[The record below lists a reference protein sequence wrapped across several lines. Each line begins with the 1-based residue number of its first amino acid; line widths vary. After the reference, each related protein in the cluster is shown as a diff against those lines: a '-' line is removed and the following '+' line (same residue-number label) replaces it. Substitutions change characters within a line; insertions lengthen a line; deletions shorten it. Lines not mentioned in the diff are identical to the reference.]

1 MVLGC
6 RDMAWDKLPHYFEPF
21 FAFNP
26 VGIKKLKI
34 RKTKRYYDFTPVYQ
48 KLLSYNV
55 WLQSYGLRETEW
67 LFWVNFCLFTLL
79 KGLTIFKN
87 T

>member
-34 RKTKRYYDFTPVYQ
+34 RKTKRYYDFAPVYQ
-48 KLLSYNV
+48 KL
-55 WLQSYGLRETEW
+55 
-67 LFWVNFCLFTLL
+67 
-79 KGLTIFKN
+79 
-87 T
+87 